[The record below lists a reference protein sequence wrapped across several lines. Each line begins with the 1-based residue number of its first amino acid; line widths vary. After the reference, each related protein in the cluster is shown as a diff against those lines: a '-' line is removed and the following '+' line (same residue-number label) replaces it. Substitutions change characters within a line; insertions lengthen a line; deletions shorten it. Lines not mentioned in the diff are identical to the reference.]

1 MNTTLLYVLQ
11 WLRNKSVAPLE
22 ERGAG
27 LVEYTLLVALLALA
41 CVAAITALGGETSEA
56 YSGFASQLD

>member
-27 LVEYTLLVALLALA
+27 MVEYALLVALLAMA
-41 CVAAITALGGETSEA
+41 CVAAITALGTETSEA